1 MKKTYFVYRDSGA
14 IERQSDG
21 VEFCKIPEFYDDQIY
36 FYCDEY
42 MLFWTSIDDVGE
54 IDKARDF
61 KLKDQIV
68 PATLEEICKEGLIS
82 SIHSVKQYAIENGK
96 VVGITY
102 IHIDS

>member
-21 VEFCKIPEFYDDQIY
+21 VEFCKIPEFCDHQIY

-61 KLKDQIV
+61 KLKGQIV
-68 PATLEEICKEGLIS
+68 PATLEEISKEGLIS

-102 IHIDS
+102 IHLDS

>member
-1 MKKTYFVYRDSGA
+1 MYV
-14 IERQSDG
+14 
-21 VEFCKIPEFYDDQIY
+21 VEFCQIPEFYDDQIY

-61 KLKDQIV
+61 KLIS
-68 PATLEEICKEGLIS
+68 KEGLIS

-102 IHIDS
+102 IHLDS